1 MSSALYSLSSN
12 PYKLQLYN
20 NYYTPIQNL
29 CRSQREA
36 IKDII
41 QLSYKAG
48 REDARNE
55 YKISKNKKAKKAKD
69 SDDDDD
75 Y

>member
-1 MSSALYSLSSN
+1 MSLALYDLSSN

-20 NYYTPIQNL
+20 NYHTQIQNL
-29 CRSQREA
+29 CRSQREV

-48 REDARNE
+48 REDAKNE
-55 YKISKNKKAKKAKD
+55 YKIRKNKKAKKAKD
-69 SDDDDD
+69 SDDDD

>member
-1 MSSALYSLSSN
+1 MSLALNDLSSN

-20 NYYTPIQNL
+20 NYYTQIQNL

-55 YKISKNKKAKKAKD
+55 YKIRKNKKAKKAKD